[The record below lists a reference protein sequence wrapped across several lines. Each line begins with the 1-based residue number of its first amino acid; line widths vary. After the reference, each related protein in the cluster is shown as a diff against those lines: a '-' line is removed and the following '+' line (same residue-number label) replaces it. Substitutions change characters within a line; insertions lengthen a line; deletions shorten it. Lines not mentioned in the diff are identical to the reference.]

1 VPEGV
6 EKCGVTRNKR
16 RDVLALM
23 GDSIDNIPGVPGVG
37 PKTAS
42 DLINQHG
49 TLEAIYENM
58 DQIKRP
64 KLKEALTESGIQVS
78 LVGEV
83 DRHVAGFLLAKVY
96 YGEFGVAEPTAVL
109 DTIGVASDDR
119 GHGVA
124 AALLEQLRTN
134 LRGLG
139 IPRLGTE
146 VHWDDQSLLSF
157 FHHEGFRP
165 AARLCLECDLDDR
178 RLRERADAR
187 AAT

>member
-1 VPEGV
+1 VNEKEANVPMTSGTEVVVRRLAVEDVDKVIALDAKIVGRRREGY
-6 EKCGVTRNKR
+6 
-16 RDVLALM
+16 L
-23 GDSIDNIPGVPGVG
+23 
-37 PKTAS
+37 
-42 DLINQHG
+42 
-49 TLEAIYENM
+49 
-58 DQIKRP
+58 RP

>member
-1 VPEGV
+1 MPMTSGTEVVVRRLAVEDVDKVIALDAKIVGRRREGY
-6 EKCGVTRNKR
+6 
-16 RDVLALM
+16 L
-23 GDSIDNIPGVPGVG
+23 
-37 PKTAS
+37 
-42 DLINQHG
+42 
-49 TLEAIYENM
+49 
-58 DQIKRP
+58 RP